1 MLPSWVDSSGTAPC
15 VLVVDTL
22 PQGEGSPTPTVTV
35 TAEPSPSPEPSPGE
49 AATVEQLEGIRALLL
64 FGFGLLIFC
73 TGMLAMRLRGG
84 RG

>member
-1 MLPSWVDSSGTAPC
+1 MLPSWVDSSASPAC

-22 PQGEGSPTPTVTV
+22 PQEGSPTPTVTV